1 MQQQDLSLSHTA
13 WRRMRLT
20 IKAEKAQPITTTR
33 DNPMEEKATTT
44 VPAGYKKDHQGRL
57 VPENLIKPIDRA
69 RDELV
74 TEIIAA
80 ALPQR
85 DMLVQFKK
93 KVLGDIRAFVELS
106 AEQYGAKIGGKKGN
120 IILLSFD
127 GRYKVQLRNQDHI
140 TFDERIEAA
149 KELIDNCLNRWT
161 ENSRPEI
168 KALVERAFRTNRK
181 GQLRTAEV
189 LGLKDLDI
197 DDEEWH
203 RAMEALMDSITVA
216 GSTSYINLYERI
228 GDSDQW
234 RHISLDLAAV

>member
-1 MQQQDLSLSHTA
+1 MTEQ
-13 WRRMRLT
+13 
-20 IKAEKAQPITTTR
+20 
-33 DNPMEEKATTT
+33 ATTVD
-44 VPAGYKKDHQGRL
+44 VPAGYKKDYQGRL

-74 TEIIAA
+74 SEIIAS

-85 DMLVQFKK
+85 DMLAQFKK
-93 KVLGDIRAFVELS
+93 KAMGDIQAFIELS
-106 AEQYGAKIGGKKGN
+106 AEQYGAKVGGKKGN
-120 IILLSFD
+120 VQLLSFD
-127 GRYKVQLRNQDHI
+127 GRYKVKLQNQDHI

-149 KELIDNCLNRWT
+149 KELIDNCLSRWT

-216 GSTSYINLYERI
+216 GSTAYINLYERI
-228 GDSDQW
+228 GESDQW

>member
-1 MQQQDLSLSHTA
+1 MQQQALHLSQTS
-13 WRRMRLT
+13 WSRLRLQKKT
-20 IKAEKAQPITTTR
+20 KTITTTR
-33 DNPMEEKATTT
+33 DNPMTEQATTVE

-74 TEIIAA
+74 SEIIAA

-93 KVLGDIRAFVELS
+93 KVLGDIKAFVELS
-106 AEQYGAKIGGKKGN
+106 AEQYGAKVGGKKGN
-120 IILLSFD
+120 IQLLSFD
-127 GRYKVQLRNQDHI
+127 GRYKVQLKNMDHI

-149 KELIDNCLNRWT
+149 KELIDNCLARWT